1 MIVLQELPSSFVEH
15 LGFRRFCA
23 SLNPYFRVVSRTT
36 IKGDCLAAYQ
46 EQKLALLEVL
56 RKTNSRV
63 SLTADMWS
71 SNQNLGYMCI
81 TCHFIDN
88 EWNMQKRIIR
98 FTQVRTPHD
107 SIALFNEII
116 KCIQD
121 WQIES
126 KLFSITVDNASTNDS
141 MVVELKGNLLG
152 KLAMPC
158 KGELFHFWCAAHIFN
173 PIVQDGLSTISAAIS
188 RIRESVKYV
197 RASEAREQK
206 FEEIIAQVGI
216 VEEKRPSL
224 DVSTRWNSTYLMLS
238 SSLLF
243 RRAFDSLDR
252 FDPNFKDAPQFF
264 DWENAEVLCK
274 HLKVFYDATVV
285 VSGTS
290 YPTVTRYFH
299 EFWKVK
305 VMILNESNNEDDL
318 VASLVSKMDTK
329 FQKYWDLQFLQ
340 IWVPVIFDPRFKLK
354 FLEFRLKAG
363 FGDKATGPNGYLPRI
378 KRTVRTWFAEYSSQ
392 ICGPSTTNSQEAS
405 TSGVNVGGSQFA
417 D

>member
-1 MIVLQELPSSFVEH
+1 MEYSKEDHKIHSS
-15 LGFRRFCA
+15 
-23 SLNPYFRVVSRTT
+23 
-36 IKGDCLAAYQ
+36 AY
-46 EQKLALLEVL
+46 
-56 RKTNSRV
+56 
-63 SLTADMWS
+63 
-71 SNQNLGYMCI
+71 
-81 TCHFIDN
+81 
-88 EWNMQKRIIR
+88 
-98 FTQVRTPHD
+98 PHD
-107 SIALFNEII
+107 SIALFNEIL

-126 KLFSITVDNASTNDS
+126 KLFSITVDNASVNDS

-158 KGELFHFWCAAHIFN
+158 KGELFHFRCAAHILN
-173 PIVQDGLSTISAAIS
+173 LIVQDGLSTISGAIS
-188 RIRESVKYV
+188 RIRESVKYIK
-197 RASEAREQK
+197 ASEACEQK

-252 FDPNFKDAPQFF
+252 FDPNFQDAPLFF
-264 DWENAEVLCK
+264 DWDNAEVLCK
-274 HLKVFYDATVV
+274 HLKIFYDATVV

-290 YPTVTRYFH
+290 YPTVSRYFH

-305 VMILNESNNEDDL
+305 VMLLNESNSEDVL
-318 VASLVSKMDTK
+318 VASMVSKMDTK